1 MTYPHGLSGRWRKR
15 RIVATTAPMRGRFAP
30 SRDPHSAASPAPAFT
45 LVEILCAVAVIT
57 LLLAITLPLLARSKA
72 VSIAV
77 ACQANLRSCTQSV
90 LLYAQDFR
98 SAFPYLASRPHAQ
111 QAFENGGIWLPYYSQ
126 SAHWPL
132 AMRGYQGVGE
142 SQLHPAQLCPG
153 SPVARDIRSGGHGAF
168 VSQYPPETVLPSA
181 YCMTYGAFSD
191 PSLWRPGA
199 DPYSPSG
206 FRAVRTDEVLFPG
219 VKIIVS
225 EPIAY
230 HLGPLDLP
238 VNESPIS
245 LYGSGGRA
253 TRFHVAFADGSVRS
267 VLYTDFLTLPP
278 ENALRTPTLATPDGI
293 RGRDIR

>member
-1 MTYPHGLSGRWRKR
+1 MTHPHRRSERWRKR
-15 RIVATTAPMRGRFAP
+15 RTVATTAPMRGRHDR
-30 SRDPHSAASPAPAFT
+30 SRRSQSATSPGRAFT
-45 LVEILCAVAVIT
+45 LVEILCSLAVIA
-57 LLLAITLPLLARSKA
+57 LLLAIALPLLARSKS
-72 VSIAV
+72 VSVAV

-98 SAFPYLASRPHAQ
+98 NAFPYLASRPHAQ
-111 QAFENGGIWLPYYSQ
+111 RAFENGGIWLPYYSQ

-142 SQLHPAQLCPG
+142 SQLHAAQICPG
-153 SPVARDIRSGGHGAF
+153 SPVARDIRSGGHEAF
-168 VSQYPPETVLPSA
+168 VAQYPPETILPSSYA
-181 YCMTYGAFSD
+181 MTYGAFSD

-219 VKIIVS
+219 VKIIMS

-230 HLGPLDLP
+230 HLGSLDLP

-245 LYGSGGRA
+245 LYGSGGRT

-278 ENALRTPTLATPDGI
+278 ENTLRTPTLATPDGI